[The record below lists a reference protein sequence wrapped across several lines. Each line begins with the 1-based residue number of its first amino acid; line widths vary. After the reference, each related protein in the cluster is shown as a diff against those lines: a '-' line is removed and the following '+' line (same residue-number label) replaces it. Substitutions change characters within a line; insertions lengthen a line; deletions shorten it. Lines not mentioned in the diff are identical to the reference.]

1 MLHTIPAPIEAK
13 GDHYPLSVLA
23 LKKYRCWG
31 WTRAGTQKQSVLGMG
46 PGKRRSLS
54 SIGAGTQKISVL
66 GIEPRIL
73 CV

>member
-1 MLHTIPAPIEAK
+1 
-13 GDHYPLSVLA
+13 
-23 LKKYRCWG
+23 
-31 WTRAGTQKQSVLGMG
+31 MG